1 MTRPPPT
8 AADVD
13 AARTFIG
20 QHLAPTPL
28 VASES
33 LSKRLGCDY
42 RVKCE
47 SFQPVGAFKVRG
59 ALNVVGHL
67 SDEEL
72 ARGLI
77 SASTGN
83 HGQAMAWA
91 GTRFGASVVIYA
103 PAEGANPA
111 KLEAMERLG
120 AEVRRHGRD
129 FDEARVEVEEVARR
143 EGRRYVHSANEPEL
157 IAGAGTM
164 AVEILEA
171 APDTEVILV
180 PVGGGSGAA
189 GTCLVAKARNPA
201 IEVIGVQSSAAPAVW
216 RAWTQRRLD
225 VEAEMGTSHEG
236 LATRVPFQMPLQIL
250 WRLLDDL
257 VLVDDGEIEE
267 AIRWYARDARLVAE
281 GAAAAP
287 LAAASRLGE
296 RLKGKRVVGV
306 LSGGNLPLDYYAG
319 VLAGGGDG

>member
-13 AARTFIG
+13 AARAFIAG
-20 QHLAPTPL
+20 HLPATPL
-28 VASES
+28 VGSES
-33 LSKRLGCDY
+33 LSRRLGCDY

-67 SDEEL
+67 SQEER

-91 GTRFGASVVIYA
+91 GGRFGASVVIYA

-129 FDEARVEVEEVARR
+129 FDEARVEVEAVARR

-157 IAGAGTM
+157 ISGAGTM

-171 APDTEVILV
+171 APETEVILV

-189 GTCLVAKARNPA
+189 GTCLAAKARNPE

-225 VEAEMGTSHEG
+225 VEAEMGTAHEG
-236 LATRVPFQMPLQIL
+236 LATRVPFEMPLQIL

-287 LAAASRLGE
+287 LAAAALLRPS
-296 RLKGKRVVGV
+296 LKGKRVVGV

-319 VLAGGGDG
+319 VLAGGGYG

>member
-1 MTRPPPT
+1 MTRPPT

-13 AARTFIG
+13 AARAFIAE
-20 QHLAPTPL
+20 HLAPTPL
-28 VASES
+28 VPSET

-67 SDEEL
+67 SEEER

-129 FDEARVEVEEVARR
+129 FDEARVEVEVVARR
-143 EGRRYVHSANEPEL
+143 EGRRYVHSANEPDL
-157 IAGAGTM
+157 ISGAGTM

-189 GTCLVAKARNPA
+189 GTCLVAKARNPE

-216 RAWTQRRLD
+216 RAWSEGRLD
-225 VEAEMGTSHEG
+225 VEAEMGTAHEG
-236 LATRVPFQMPLQIL
+236 LATRVPFEMPLEIL
-250 WRLLDDL
+250 WRQLDDL

-287 LAAASRLGE
+287 LAAAARLGA
-296 RLKGKRVVGV
+296 RLAGKRVVGV

-319 VLAGGGDG
+319 VLAGGGHG

>member
-1 MTRPPPT
+1 MTRPPT

-13 AARTFIG
+13 AARAFIAE
-20 QHLAPTPL
+20 HLAPTPL
-28 VASES
+28 VPSET

-67 SDEEL
+67 SEEERS
-72 ARGLI
+72 RGLI

-129 FDEARVEVEEVARR
+129 FDEARVEVEVVARR
-143 EGRRYVHSANEPEL
+143 EGRRYVHSANEPDL
-157 IAGAGTM
+157 ISGAGTM

-189 GTCLVAKARNPA
+189 GTCLVAKARNPE

-216 RAWTQRRLD
+216 RAWSERRLD
-225 VEAEMGTSHEG
+225 VEAEMGTAHEG
-236 LATRVPFQMPLQIL
+236 LATRVPFEMPLEIL
-250 WRLLDDL
+250 WRQLDDL

-287 LAAASRLGE
+287 LAAAARLGSRLA
-296 RLKGKRVVGV
+296 GKRVVGV

-319 VLAGGGDG
+319 VLAGGGHG